1 MISSFNKK
9 KLNNLIHFY
18 LSFLLNSMKS
28 TGRTDTMNRSAAF
41 WGNESDLEDE
51 SDMSVPMGTG
61 KVEEEKDDFDFY
73 D

>member
-1 MISSFNKK
+1 
-9 KLNNLIHFY
+9 
-18 LSFLLNSMKS
+18 MKS

-41 WGNESDLEDE
+41 WGNESDLDEE